1 MNNAIDSDQDFCII
15 PNKTI
20 NEKLLNLLKS
30 NDKYVNNNGQILRL
44 NVIDDA
50 NNEEEKLLGLLL
62 SDDKIKE
69 TFFKKVSDIYIFRKK
84 DFIDTIN
91 SYNFMPNSYTK
102 FCERIGLV
110 DRTGSFLVD
119 SNDVVLQFPHKD
131 CYLEGGQT
139 KEDQKYTEIFYNEV
153 LARDEVDRLL
163 APKVFSNVTK
173 YSKEGLGDLFPL
185 KDEHPTTF
193 DIEKDNLLI
202 KGNNLVALSS
212 ILKRYEGKVKCIY
225 IDPPY
230 NTGGDSFK
238 YNDNFNHS
246 TWLTFMKNRFE
257 LAKKLL
263 RKDGCI
269 FVQCDHHELGYLHVL
284 LDEIFGV
291 KNKAQIITI
300 KTSAPSGF
308 KAVNPG
314 PIDVSEYILF
324 YTKDKDEFDFK
335 LSYTEAS
342 YNKNYNLFLSRDN
355 KNPDDTSAWKF
366 IPIKEQV
373 LISNGF
379 SNENEAKEL
388 FKGFY
393 KDVIESMI
401 ADFAYKNAENI
412 VSIRDLHN
420 PTEEMKRLQN
430 LSKDNRSEIYEY
442 TGQTGKKTYFY
453 NGGPLAFY
461 SNKMQEL
468 NGKTTVTE
476 LLTNFWQHIS
486 WAGIAKEGGVK
497 LKNGKKPEKLLKE
510 IINMTTNENDIV
522 LDYHLGCGTT
532 AAVAHKLHRRYIGIE
547 QLNYCENDSSI
558 RLKNVLIGDNTG
570 ISKDNDVNGQGHGSF
585 IYCELAEDKN
595 AKYLKKIDSA
605 SEETIN
611 DIRDEIIENAII
623 RYEAD
628 KNTEALK
635 SKDWSFTYNEGKTKK
650 EYKLE
655 TLEDKKNA
663 LKQLIDKNYMYI
675 NYSEMDDSK
684 YSYLS
689 ETDKAFTK
697 SFYEGV

>member
-1 MNNAIDSDQDFCII
+1 M
-15 PNKTI
+15 
-20 NEKLLNLLKS
+20 LS
-30 NDKYVNNNGQILRL
+30 N
-44 NVIDDA
+44 
-50 NNEEEKLLGLLL
+50 
-62 SDDKIKE
+62 DKIKE

-110 DRTGSFLVD
+110 DRTGAFLAD

-185 KDEHPTTF
+185 KEEQPTTF
-193 DIEKDNLLI
+193 DIEHDNLLI

-212 ILKRYEGKVKCIY
+212 LLERYEGQIKCIY

-230 NTGGDSFK
+230 NTHNDSFG
-238 YNDNFNHS
+238 YNDNFNHGS
-246 TWLTFMKNRFE
+246 WLVFMKNRLE
-257 LAKKLL
+257 MAKKLL
-263 RKDGCI
+263 SKNGVI
-269 FVQCDHHELGYLHVL
+269 YVSINHIELGYILVL
-284 LDEIFGV
+284 MDMIFGKENKLPLVTLKTGTTASYRSINECPVNVTEYVLGYKMPDFIPNTLYRQSDYSTDYSHFIVNEKDIPEKWVLKSIADEIHERDNCSSWREYKKKHGENWQQDRFNEMRLFAM
-291 KNKAQIITI
+291 KNKERVVSLNTLQKPSKKVQEIID
-300 KTSAPSGF
+300 KSKQF
-308 KAVNPG
+308 
-314 PIDVSEYILF
+314 
-324 YTKDKDEFDFK
+324 KDKIFVCERENGSPIYCRNGRTLAFFSAK
-335 LSYTEAS
+335 YR
-342 YNKNYNLFLSRDN
+342 NLD
-355 KNPDDTSAWKF
+355 
-366 IPIKEQV
+366 
-373 LISNGF
+373 G
-379 SNENEAKEL
+379 EN
-388 FKGFY
+388 
-393 KDVIESMI
+393 V
-401 ADFAYKNAENI
+401 
-412 VSIRDLHN
+412 
-420 PTEEMKRLQN
+420 PTE
-430 LSKDNRSEIYEY
+430 
-442 TGQTGKKTYFY
+442 
-453 NGGPLAFY
+453 
-461 SNKMQEL
+461 
-468 NGKTTVTE
+468 V
-476 LLTNFWQHIS
+476 LTNLWTDIS
-486 WAGIAKEGGVK
+486 FLGIGPEGGVT
-497 LKNGKKPEKLLKE
+497 LENGKKPEYLIKTILDLSTK
-510 IINMTTNENDIV
+510 ENDIV
-522 LDYHLGCGTT
+522 LDYHLGSGTT
-532 AAVAHKLHRRYIGIE
+532 AAVAHKMNRRYIGVE
-547 QLNYCENDSSI
+547 QLDYNENDSLN
-558 RLKNVLIGDNTG
+558 RLINVLNGDTSG
-570 ISKDNDVNGQGHGSF
+570 ISQYPNVTGQGNGSF
-585 IYCELAEDKN
+585 IYCKLAEDKN
-595 AKYLKKIDSA
+595 AQYLKKIDSA

-635 SKDWSFTYNEGKTKK
+635 AKDWSFTYNEGKTKK

>member
-1 MNNAIDSDQDFCII
+1 MNNAIDFDQDFCIT

-50 NNEEEKLLGLLL
+50 NNEEEELLDLLL
-62 SDDKIKE
+62 SNDKIKE

-110 DRTGSFLVD
+110 DRTGAFLAD

-185 KDEHPTTF
+185 KEEQPTTF
-193 DIEKDNLLI
+193 DIEHDNLLI

-212 ILKRYEGKVKCIY
+212 LLERYEGQIKCIY

-230 NTGGDSFK
+230 NTHNDSFG
-238 YNDNFNHS
+238 YNDNFNHGS
-246 TWLTFMKNRFE
+246 WLVFMKNRLE
-257 LAKKLL
+257 MAKKLL
-263 RKDGCI
+263 SKNGVI
-269 FVQCDHHELGYLHVL
+269 YVSINHIELGYILVL
-284 LDEIFGV
+284 MDMIFGKENKLPLVTLKTGTTASYRSINECPVNVTEYVLGYKMPDFIPNTLYRQSDYSTDYSHFIVNEKDIPEKWVLKSIADEIHERDNCSSWREYKKKHGENWQQDRFNEMRLFAM
-291 KNKAQIITI
+291 KNKERVVSLNTLQKPSKKVQEIID
-300 KTSAPSGF
+300 KSKQF
-308 KAVNPG
+308 
-314 PIDVSEYILF
+314 
-324 YTKDKDEFDFK
+324 KDKIFVCERENGSPIYCRNGRTLAFFSAK
-335 LSYTEAS
+335 YR
-342 YNKNYNLFLSRDN
+342 NLD
-355 KNPDDTSAWKF
+355 
-366 IPIKEQV
+366 
-373 LISNGF
+373 G
-379 SNENEAKEL
+379 EN
-388 FKGFY
+388 
-393 KDVIESMI
+393 V
-401 ADFAYKNAENI
+401 
-412 VSIRDLHN
+412 
-420 PTEEMKRLQN
+420 PTE
-430 LSKDNRSEIYEY
+430 
-442 TGQTGKKTYFY
+442 
-453 NGGPLAFY
+453 
-461 SNKMQEL
+461 
-468 NGKTTVTE
+468 V
-476 LLTNFWQHIS
+476 LTNLWTDIS
-486 WAGIAKEGGVK
+486 FLGIGPEGGVT
-497 LKNGKKPEKLLKE
+497 LENGKKPEYLIKTILDLSTK
-510 IINMTTNENDIV
+510 ENDIV
-522 LDYHLGCGTT
+522 LDYHLGSGTT
-532 AAVAHKLHRRYIGIE
+532 AAVAHKMNRRYIGVE
-547 QLNYCENDSSI
+547 QLDYNENDSLN
-558 RLKNVLIGDNTG
+558 RLINVLNGDTSG
-570 ISKDNDVNGQGHGSF
+570 ISQYPNVTGQGNGSF
-585 IYCELAEDKN
+585 IYCKLAEDKN
-595 AKYLKKIDSA
+595 AQYLKKIDSA

-635 SKDWSFTYNEGKTKK
+635 AKDWSFTYNEGKTKK